1 MHDDSALVEARL
13 NRFVRERLHP
23 AIYRATAPLT
33 VTAWVAP
40 GEPVSFAEAVSHPF
54 EPFVVGESWGRPWG
68 TVWFHLTGLV
78 PPQWAGLAD
87 TRIEVVVD
95 LGFTVAVPGFQAEG
109 TAYSSDGRVLKGVE
123 SLNRTVTV
131 DGDTIDLYIEAAA
144 NPNIAADFSFTP
156 TLLGDLG
163 TAGSTPLYLLRQADV
178 AQRDTQVWQL
188 AQDVFTL
195 DGLRRELSAAS
206 PRRANILRALERC
219 LDLLDPDD
227 VGGTAEAGRAALA
240 PVLASPANASAH
252 RVHAVGHAHI
262 DSAWL
267 WPVRETVR
275 KVARTWSNVLD
286 LIDRHPDFVFA
297 ASSAQQYAWLQQF
310 YPELFERVRKA
321 VAAGNFVPAG
331 GMWVESDTNM
341 PGGEALARQFV
352 AGKGF
357 FLREFGVEPLEVWLP
372 DSFGYSA
379 ALPQI
384 VRAAGSRW
392 FLTQKL
398 SWNDTNLFPHHSFL
412 WEGLDGS
419 RVFTHFP
426 PVADY
431 NAQLSG
437 LELARAERL
446 FAEKGVANT
455 SLVPFGWGD
464 GGGGPTEE
472 MIAAAHRTASLEGSP
487 TVELSSPR
495 RFFEAAEAEYAAPPV
510 WSGELYLEFHRGTLT
525 SQART
530 KQGNRRCEHLLRE
543 AELWAT
549 TAAVRVGAQYPRAAL
564 ENAWQTVLLQQ
575 FHDILPGS
583 SIAWVHQQVER
594 EYMRVAG
601 ALEGVIEASVRALVG
616 PGDGAVVLNAGPYAR
631 AGVPALG
638 GSAGADTR
646 GADTRGADA
655 AGDEATSAEGTGR
668 DAGETAPVRGSATA
682 VGDAAAA
689 HAGAI
694 ISRTPAGWVLTNEHV
709 SVTIDEDGLFTSVY
723 DRHVD
728 RQVVP
733 AGARANLLTL
743 HRDTPTQWDAWDIDT
758 PHARLFVELTD
769 ADSVEQ
775 LDQLPVGQVGVRVT
789 RRFGESS
796 VVEDVTLA
804 LDSSAIDLHVKID
817 WHERQK
823 LLRLNFP
830 LDVKA
835 DRASSEIQFG
845 HIFRPTHANTSWDAA
860 RFETV
865 AHRWVHVGEPG
876 FGVAVANDST
886 YGHAIIRTAFAP
898 GETDAPRRDPGTGQ
912 DANAAGYSSPGEDA
926 SISQGS
932 RRDGEVRVG
941 STASPDRVTD
951 TAPPAAAARIGTTV
965 ALTLLRAAV
974 YPDPTADQGEHEFR
988 VALRVGASIPDAVY
1002 EGYRL
1007 NLPLRTVAGIGSPP
1021 VEPLFTVDNPAVV
1034 IEAVKLAEDGS
1045 GDVIV
1050 RVYDAHG
1057 ARSRARVIRSFAAA
1071 EAHETDLLERP
1082 VARAAIIATD
1092 DAVLTLELRPFQL
1105 VTLRYP
1111 SIQ

>member
-13 NRFVRERLHP
+13 NRFVRERLQP

-54 EPFVVGESWGRPWG
+54 APFAVGDAWGRPWG
-68 TVWFHLTGLV
+68 TVWFHLGGLV
-78 PPQWAGLAD
+78 PPKWAGLAD

-95 LGFTVAVPGFQAEG
+95 LGFTAAVPGFQAEG
-109 TAYSSDGRVLKGVE
+109 TAYSPDGRLLKGVE
-123 SLNRTVTV
+123 SLNRTVAVT
-131 DGDTIDLYIEAAA
+131 DTRIDLYIEAAA

-156 TLLGDLG
+156 TLLGDLATAG
-163 TAGSTPLYLLRQADV
+163 TAPLYLLRQADV
-178 AQRDTQVWQL
+178 AVRDTQVWQL
-188 AQDVFTL
+188 VQDVVAL
-195 DGLRRELSAAS
+195 DGLRRELPAAG

-227 VGGTAEAGRAALA
+227 VGGAAVAARAALA
-240 PVLASPANASAH
+240 EVLASPAHASAH

-275 KVARTWSNVLD
+275 KVARTFSNVLD

-297 ASSAQQYAWLQQF
+297 ASSAQQYAWLQEF
-310 YPELFERVRKA
+310 HPELFERVRRA
-321 VAAGNFVPAG
+321 VEAGNFVPVG

-398 SWNDTNLFPHHSFL
+398 SWNDTNVFPHHSFL

-419 RVFTHFP
+419 RIFTHFP

-437 LELARAERL
+437 HELARAERL
-446 FAEKGVANT
+446 YSEKGVANT

-472 MIAAAHRTASLEGSP
+472 MIAAAHRTRSLEGSP

-549 TAAVRVGAQYPRAAL
+549 TAFVQMGADYPRAAL
-564 ENAWQTVLLQQ
+564 GNAWQTVLLHQ

-583 SIAWVHQQVER
+583 SIAWVHQQAER
-594 EYMRVAG
+594 EYARVAG
-601 ALEGVIEASVRALVG
+601 VLEGVIEAVIRALCG
-616 PGDGAVVLNAGPYAR
+616 PGDAAIALNAGPYAR
-631 AGVPALG
+631 AGLPALG
-638 GSAGADTR
+638 GSDGP
-646 GADTRGADA
+646 
-655 AGDEATSAEGTGR
+655 GDS
-668 DAGETAPVRGSATA
+668 P
-682 VGDAAAA
+682 AAAT
-689 HAGAI
+689 I
-694 ISRTPAGWVLTNEHV
+694 VRTPDGWVMSNRHV
-709 SVTIDEDGLFTSVY
+709 RVSIDDDGLFTSVY
-723 DRHVD
+723 DRKHH
-728 RQVVP
+728 REVVP

-743 HRDTPTQWDAWDIDT
+743 HRDTPTEWDAWDIDV
-758 PHARLFVELTD
+758 PHARLFEALTD

-775 LDQLPVGQVGVRVT
+775 LDRLAVGQVGVRIT
-789 RRFGESS
+789 RRFGASA
-796 VVEDVTLA
+796 VIEDVCLGD
-804 LDSSAIDLHVKID
+804 DSSAIDLTFSID
-817 WHERQK
+817 WHEREK
-823 LLRLNFP
+823 LLRLNFA
-830 LDVKA
+830 LDLKA
-835 DRASSEIQFG
+835 DRAASEIQFG

-865 AHRWVHVGEPG
+865 AHRWVHVGEPD
-876 FGVAVANDST
+876 FGVAIANDST
-886 YGHAIIRTAFAP
+886 YGHAISRTVFAAV
-898 GETDAPRRDPGTGQ
+898 TDAAMPT
-912 DANAAGYSSPGEDA
+912 ET
-926 SISQGS
+926 
-932 RRDGEVRVG
+932 RV
-941 STASPDRVTD
+941 
-951 TAPPAAAARIGTTV
+951 GTTV
-965 ALTLLRAAV
+965 SLSLLRAPL
-974 YPDPTADQGEHEFR
+974 YPDPSADQGRHELR
-988 VALRVGASIPDAVY
+988 VSVRVGASIPDAVY

-1007 NLPLRTVAGIGSPP
+1007 NLPLRTVTGVHSTPIK
-1021 VEPLFTVDNPAVV
+1021 PLFTVDNPAIV
-1034 IEAVKLAEDGS
+1034 IEAVKLAEDDS

-1050 RVYDAHG
+1050 RIYEAHG
-1057 ARSRARVIRSFAAA
+1057 TRARARVTRSFDAAP
-1071 EAHETDLLERP
+1071 AHETDLLERP
-1082 VARAAIIATD
+1082 IASVAITEHEDSA
-1092 DAVLTLELRPFQL
+1092 LTLELRPFQL
-1105 VTLRYP
+1105 VTLRYRRT
-1111 SIQ
+1111 

>member
-13 NRFVRERLHP
+13 NRFVRERLQP
-23 AIYRATAPLT
+23 AIYRATSPLT

-54 EPFVVGESWGRPWG
+54 TPFEVGEAWGRPWE
-68 TVWFHLTGLV
+68 TVWFHLTGIV
-78 PPQWAGLAD
+78 PPGWGDAAD
-87 TRIEVVVD
+87 TRIEVVID
-95 LGFTVAVPGFQAEG
+95 LGFTTAVPGFQAEG
-109 TAYSSDGRVLKGVE
+109 TAYSPDGRLIKGVE
-123 SLNRTVTV
+123 SLNRTVSVT
-131 DGDTIDLYIEAAA
+131 GSTIDLYVEAAA

-156 TLLGDLG
+156 TRLGDID
-163 TAGSTPLYLLRQADV
+163 TAGSTPIYSLRQADV
-178 AQRDTQVWQL
+178 AQRDTQAWQL
-188 AQDVFTL
+188 VQDVFAL
-195 DGLRRELSAAS
+195 DGLRLELPAAS

-227 VGGTAEAGRAALA
+227 VGGTAAAGRAELA
-240 PVLASPANASAH
+240 EVLASPANASSH

-275 KVARTWSNVLD
+275 KVARTFSNVLD

-297 ASSAQQYAWLQQF
+297 ASSAQQYAWLKDH
-310 YPELFERVRKA
+310 YPQLFERVKRA
-321 VAAGNFVPAG
+321 VAAGNFVPVG

-341 PGGEALARQFV
+341 PGGEALARQFL
-352 AGKGF
+352 AGKQF
-357 FLREFGVEPLEVWLP
+357 FMREFGVEPLEVWLP

-398 SWNDTNLFPHHSFL
+398 SWNDTNLFPHHTFL

-472 MIAAAHRTASLEGSP
+472 MIAAAHRTRSLEGSP

-495 RFFEAAEAEYAAPPV
+495 RFFEAAEAEYATPPV

-525 SQART
+525 SQAHT
-530 KQGNRRCEHLLRE
+530 KQGNRRSEHLLRE

-549 TAAVRVGAQYPRAAL
+549 TAFIRAGAEYPRAAL

-583 SIAWVHQQVER
+583 SIAWVHRQAER
-594 EYMRVAG
+594 EYARVVG
-601 ALEGVIEASVRALVG
+601 VLEGVIGASVRALCG
-616 PGDGAVVLNAGPYAR
+616 PGDAAVVLNAGPYAS

-638 GSAGADTR
+638 GSVHADATPAGATP
-646 GADTRGADA
+646 T
-655 AGDEATSAEGTGR
+655 EAT
-668 DAGETAPVRGSATA
+668 
-682 VGDAAAA
+682 
-689 HAGAI
+689 
-694 ISRTPAGWVLTNEHV
+694 ISRTPEGWVLANRHV
-709 SVTIDEDGLFTSVY
+709 VVTIDMDGLFTSVY
-723 DRHVD
+723 DRQHN
-728 RQVVP
+728 REVVP
-733 AGARANLLTL
+733 IGARANLLTL

-758 PHARLFVELTD
+758 PHARLFEALTD
-769 ADSVEQ
+769 ADSVEK
-775 LDQLPVGQVGVRVT
+775 LEQLPVGRVGVRVI
-789 RRFGESS
+789 RRFRASALTE
-796 VVEDVTLA
+796 EVTLA
-804 LDSSAIDLHVKID
+804 NDSTAIDLAFTID

-823 LLRLNFP
+823 LLRLNFA

-835 DRASSEIQFG
+835 DQAASEIQFG

-886 YGHAIIRTAFAP
+886 YGHTIMRTVFPASK
-898 GETDAPRRDPGTGQ
+898 TDAAPRAGTTVSLSLLRAPLYPDPSA
-912 DANAAGYSSPGEDA
+912 D
-926 SISQGS
+926 QG
-932 RRDGEVRVG
+932 RHELRLTVRVG
-941 STASPDRVTD
+941 AN
-951 TAPPAAAARIGTTV
+951 
-965 ALTLLRAAV
+965 
-974 YPDPTADQGEHEFR
+974 
-988 VALRVGASIPDAVY
+988 IPDAIY

-1007 NLPLRTVAGIGSPP
+1007 NLRLRTMTGMGATPI
-1021 VEPLFTVDNPAVV
+1021 EPLVTANNPAVV

-1050 RVYDAHG
+1050 RVYEAHG
-1057 ARSRARVIRSFAAA
+1057 TRVHARVIRSFSAV
-1071 EAHETDLLERP
+1071 EAYETDLLERR
-1082 VARAAIIATD
+1082 VAPAAMIATE
-1092 DAVLTLELRPFQL
+1092 DAALTLELRPFQL
-1105 VTLRYP
+1105 LTLRYRRT
-1111 SIQ
+1111 

>member
-13 NRFVRERLHP
+13 NRFVRERLQP

-54 EPFVVGESWGRPWG
+54 TPFVVGEAWGPPWG
-68 TVWFHLTGLV
+68 TVWFHLTGTV
-78 PPQWAGLAD
+78 PPKWAGLAE
-87 TRIEVVVD
+87 TRIEVVLD
-95 LGFTVAVPGFQAEG
+95 LGFTMAVPGFQAEG
-109 TAYSSDGRVLKGVE
+109 SAYSADGRLLKGIE
-123 SLNRTVTV
+123 SLNRTVAVT
-131 DGDTIDLYIEAAA
+131 DTRIDLYIEAAA

-156 TLLGDLG
+156 TPLGDLA
-163 TAGSTPLYLLRQADV
+163 TAGTTPLYTLRQADV
-178 AQRDTQVWQL
+178 ALRDTQAWHL
-188 AQDVFTL
+188 LQDVMAL
-195 DGLRRELSAAS
+195 DGLRRELPASA
-206 PRRANILRALERC
+206 PRRAKILRALERC

-227 VGGTAEAGRAALA
+227 VGGTASHGRAALA
-240 PVLASPANASAH
+240 EVLASPANASAH

-275 KVARTWSNVLD
+275 KVARTFSNVLD

-297 ASSAQQYAWLQQF
+297 ASSAQQYAWLRDG
-310 YPELFERVRKA
+310 YPKLFERVRRA
-321 VAAGNFVPAG
+321 VQAGNFVPAG

-352 AGKGF
+352 AGKSF
-357 FLREFGVEPLEVWLP
+357 FIKEFGVEPLEVWLP

-398 SWNDTNLFPHHSFL
+398 SWNDTNVFPHHSFL

-419 RVFTHFP
+419 RIFTHFP

-446 FAEKGVANT
+446 YSEKGVANT

-530 KQGNRRCEHLLRE
+530 KRGNRRCEHLLRE

-549 TAAVRVGAQYPRAAL
+549 MAAVRAGAEYPRAAL

-583 SIAWVHQQVER
+583 SIAWVHQQAEC
-594 EYMRVAG
+594 EYARVA
-601 ALEGVIEASVRALVG
+601 AVLEGVIEVGVRALSG
-616 PGDGAVVLNAGPYAR
+616 PGKDAILLNAGPYAQE
-631 AGVPALG
+631 GVPALG
-638 GSAGADTR
+638 GVTQVEDSLLGATI
-646 GADTRGADA
+646 
-655 AGDEATSAEGTGR
+655 
-668 DAGETAPVRGSATA
+668 
-682 VGDAAAA
+682 A
-689 HAGAI
+689 H
-694 ISRTPAGWVLTNEHV
+694 TPEGWVLSNGDV
-709 SVTIDEDGLFTSVY
+709 RVTIDADGLFTSIY
-723 DRHVD
+723 DRHAD
-728 RQVVP
+728 REVVP
-733 AGARANLLTL
+733 PGARANLLTL
-743 HRDTPTQWDAWDIDT
+743 HRDNPTQWDAWDIDT
-758 PHARLFVELTD
+758 PNARLFEELTE
-769 ADSVEQ
+769 AESVEQ
-775 LDQLPVGQVGVRVT
+775 VELSALPPGTVGVRVV
-789 RRFGESS
+789 RQFGASTVTEN
-796 VVEDVTLA
+796 VTLA
-804 LDSSAIDLHVKID
+804 GKSSAIDLAFSID

-823 LLRLNFP
+823 LLRLNLA
-830 LDVKA
+830 LDVAA
-835 DRASSEIQFG
+835 DRAASEIQFG

-886 YGHAIIRTAFAP
+886 YGHAITRIAFAS
-898 GETDAPRRDPGTGQ
+898 EADAAPR
-912 DANAAGYSSPGEDA
+912 
-926 SISQGS
+926 
-932 RRDGEVRVG
+932 V
-941 STASPDRVTD
+941 
-951 TAPPAAAARIGTTV
+951 GTTV
-965 ALTLLRAAV
+965 SLSLLRAPLF
-974 YPDPTADQGEHEFR
+974 PDPTADQGVHNLR

-1007 NLPLRTVAGIGSPP
+1007 NLPIRTVTGVGSTPI
-1021 VEPLFTVDNPAVV
+1021 EPLITVDNPAVV

-1050 RVYDAHG
+1050 RVYEAHG
-1057 ARSRARVIRSFAAA
+1057 TRALARVIRSF
-1071 EAHETDLLERP
+1071 EATGMFETDLLERQ
-1082 VARAAIIATD
+1082 VASAAVVAAD
-1092 DAVLTLELRPFQL
+1092 GPELTLRLRPFQL
-1105 VTLRYP
+1105 VTLRYAGP
-1111 SIQ
+1111 S

>member
-13 NRFVRERLHP
+13 NRFVRERLQP
-23 AIYRATAPLT
+23 AIYRATSPLT
-33 VTAWVAP
+33 VTAWMAP

-54 EPFVVGESWGRPWG
+54 TPFEVGEAWGRPWG
-68 TVWFHLTGLV
+68 TVWFHLTGIV
-78 PPQWAGLAD
+78 PPGWGDAAD
-87 TRIEVVVD
+87 TRIEVVID
-95 LGFTVAVPGFQAEG
+95 LGFTTAVPGFQAEG
-109 TAYSSDGRVLKGVE
+109 TAYSPDGRLIKGVE
-123 SLNRTVTV
+123 SLNRTVSVT
-131 DGDTIDLYIEAAA
+131 GSTIDLYVEAAA

-156 TLLGDLG
+156 TRLGDID
-163 TAGSTPLYLLRQADV
+163 TAGSAPIYSLRQADV
-178 AQRDTQVWQL
+178 AQRDTQAWQL
-188 AQDVFTL
+188 VQDVFAL
-195 DGLRRELSAAS
+195 DGLRLELPAAS

-227 VGGTAEAGRAALA
+227 VGGTAAAGRAELA
-240 PVLASPANASAH
+240 EVLASPANASSH

-275 KVARTWSNVLD
+275 KVARTFSNVLD

-297 ASSAQQYAWLQQF
+297 ASSAQQYAWLKDH
-310 YPELFERVRKA
+310 YPQLFERVKRA
-321 VAAGNFVPAG
+321 VAAGNFVPVG

-341 PGGEALARQFV
+341 PGGEALARQFL
-352 AGKGF
+352 AGKQF
-357 FLREFGVEPLEVWLP
+357 FMREFGVEPLEVWLP

-472 MIAAAHRTASLEGSP
+472 MIAAAHRTRSLEGSP

-525 SQART
+525 SQAHT
-530 KQGNRRCEHLLRE
+530 KQGNRRSEHLLRE

-549 TAAVRVGAQYPRAAL
+549 TAFIRAGTEYPRAAL

-583 SIAWVHQQVER
+583 SIAWVHRQAER
-594 EYMRVAG
+594 EYARVVG
-601 ALEGVIEASVRALVG
+601 VLEGVIEASVRALCG
-616 PGDGAVVLNAGPYAR
+616 PGDAAVVLNAGPYAS

-638 GSAGADTR
+638 GSVH
-646 GADTRGADA
+646 ADA
-655 AGDEATSAEGTGR
+655 TPADATPTEVT
-668 DAGETAPVRGSATA
+668 
-682 VGDAAAA
+682 
-689 HAGAI
+689 
-694 ISRTPAGWVLTNEHV
+694 ISRTPEGWVLANRHV
-709 SVTIDEDGLFTSVY
+709 VVTIDMDGLFTSVY
-723 DRHVD
+723 DRQHN
-728 RQVVP
+728 REVVP
-733 AGARANLLTL
+733 IGARANLLTL
-743 HRDTPTQWDAWDIDT
+743 HRDTPTEWDAWDIDT
-758 PHARLFVELTD
+758 PHARLFEALTD
-769 ADSVEQ
+769 ADSVEK
-775 LDQLPVGQVGVRVT
+775 LEQLPVGRVGVRVI
-789 RRFGESS
+789 RRFGASS
-796 VVEDVTLA
+796 LTEEVTLA
-804 LDSSAIDLHVKID
+804 DDSTAIDLTFTID

-823 LLRLNFP
+823 LLRLNFA

-835 DRASSEIQFG
+835 DQAASEIQFG

-886 YGHAIIRTAFAP
+886 YGHTIMRTVFSASK
-898 GETDAPRRDPGTGQ
+898 TDAAPRAGTTVSLSLLRAPLYPDPSA
-912 DANAAGYSSPGEDA
+912 D
-926 SISQGS
+926 QG
-932 RRDGEVRVG
+932 RHELRLTVRVG
-941 STASPDRVTD
+941 AN
-951 TAPPAAAARIGTTV
+951 
-965 ALTLLRAAV
+965 
-974 YPDPTADQGEHEFR
+974 
-988 VALRVGASIPDAVY
+988 IPDAIS

-1007 NLPLRTVAGIGSPP
+1007 NLRLRTLTGMGATPI
-1021 VEPLFTVDNPAVV
+1021 EPLVTANNPAVV

-1050 RVYDAHG
+1050 RVYEAHG
-1057 ARSRARVIRSFAAA
+1057 TRVHARVIRSFSAV
-1071 EAHETDLLERP
+1071 EAYETDLLERR
-1082 VARAAIIATD
+1082 VAPAALIATE
-1092 DAVLTLELRPFQL
+1092 DAALTLELRPFQL
-1105 VTLRYP
+1105 LTLRYRLT
-1111 SIQ
+1111 

>member
-1 MHDDSALVEARL
+1 MHDDSALVEVRL
-13 NRFVRERLHP
+13 NRFVRERLQP
-23 AIYRATAPLT
+23 AIYGATAPLT

-54 EPFVVGESWGRPWG
+54 EPFAVGEAWGRPWG
-68 TVWFHLTGLV
+68 TVWFHLTGTV
-78 PPQWAGLAD
+78 PPEWAGLAE

-109 TAYSSDGRVLKGVE
+109 TAYNPDGRLLKGVE
-123 SLNRTVTV
+123 SLNRAVTVTGEIV
-131 DGDTIDLYIEAAA
+131 DMYIEAAA

-156 TLLGDLG
+156 TPLGDLA
-163 TAGSTPLYLLRQADV
+163 TAGTTPLYTLRQADV
-178 AQRDTQVWQL
+178 AARDTQAWHL
-188 AQDVFTL
+188 LQDVVAL
-195 DGLRRELSAAS
+195 DGLRRELPAAS

-227 VGGTAEAGRAALA
+227 VGGTAAVGRAALA
-240 PVLASPANASAH
+240 DVLASPANASAH

-275 KVARTWSNVLD
+275 KVARTFSNVLD
-286 LIDRHPDFVFA
+286 LIDRYPDFVFA
-297 ASSAQQYAWLQQF
+297 ASSAQQYAWLQDG
-310 YPELFERVRKA
+310 YPELFERVRRA
-321 VAAGNFVPAG
+321 VAAGNFVPTG

-341 PGGEALARQFV
+341 PSGEALARQFV

-379 ALPQI
+379 SLPQI
-384 VRAAGSRW
+384 VQAAGSRW

-398 SWNDTNLFPHHSFL
+398 SWNDTNVFPHHSFL

-419 RVFTHFP
+419 RIFTHFP

-446 FAEKGVANT
+446 YSEKGVANT

-549 TAAVRVGAQYPRAAL
+549 TAFIRSGAEYPRAAL

-583 SIAWVHQQVER
+583 SIAWVHQQAER
-594 EYMRVAG
+594 EYARVAG
-601 ALEGVIEASVRALVG
+601 VLEGVIEASVRALCG
-616 PGDGAVVLNAGPYAR
+616 PGDDAILLNAGPYAQE
-631 AGVPALG
+631 GVPALCG
-638 GSAGADTR
+638 VTQVADSFLGATIAR
-646 GADTRGADA
+646 
-655 AGDEATSAEGTGR
+655 S
-668 DAGETAPVRGSATA
+668 
-682 VGDAAAA
+682 
-689 HAGAI
+689 
-694 ISRTPAGWVLTNEHV
+694 PAGWVLSNRHV
-709 SVTIDEDGLFTSVY
+709 RVTIDADGLFTSIY
-723 DRHVD
+723 DRHAE
-728 RQVVP
+728 REVVP
-733 AGARANLLTL
+733 PGARANLLTL

-758 PHARLFVELTD
+758 PNARLFETLTD
-769 ADSVEQ
+769 AETVEQ
-775 LDQLPVGQVGVRVT
+775 LDHLPHGQVGVRVT
-789 RRFGESS
+789 RRFGASTITQ
-796 VVEDVTLA
+796 DVTLA
-804 LDSSAIDLHVKID
+804 QDSSAIDLTFNID

-823 LLRLNFP
+823 LLRLNFA
-830 LDVKA
+830 LDVAA
-835 DRASSEIQFG
+835 DRAASEIQFG

-886 YGHAIIRTAFAP
+886 YGHSITRTAFAS
-898 GETDAPRRDPGTGQ
+898 EADA
-912 DANAAGYSSPGEDA
+912 
-926 SISQGS
+926 
-932 RRDGEVRVG
+932 
-941 STASPDRVTD
+941 
-951 TAPPAAAARIGTTV
+951 APRIGTTV
-965 ALTLLRAAV
+965 SLSLLRAPLF
-974 YPDPTADQGEHEFR
+974 PDPTADQGRHELR

-1007 NLPLRTVAGIGSPP
+1007 NLPIRSLTGVGSTP

-1050 RVYDAHG
+1050 RVYEAHG
-1057 ARSRARVIRSFAAA
+1057 TRALARVIRSFESAAVV
-1071 EAHETDLLERP
+1071 ETDLLERP
-1082 VARAAIIATD
+1082 VISAAVIEAD
-1092 DAVLTLELRPFQL
+1092 DAALTLELRPFQL
-1105 VTLRYP
+1105 VTLRYRRM
-1111 SIQ
+1111 